1 MAGQAFRFKPALAK
15 LPEGAERPIVE
26 QFRSIQNDLDA
37 VRGRQVSVTPIL
49 SVAQYAPRI
58 GELVLLSPPT
68 AGTLIALPQG
78 SPQNVAATIRIAVV
92 GGVLSPGVTVAIVG
106 RKGTINGQQT
116 LNLNSHRLVELV
128 SCGAPGWFYSV

>member
-1 MAGQAFRFKPALAK
+1 MAGQAFRHKPALAK
-15 LPEGAERPIVE
+15 LPEGAERPIIE
-26 QFRSIQNDLDA
+26 QFRSVQSDLDA
-37 VRGRQVSVTPIL
+37 VRGRRVSVTPIL
-49 SVAQYAPRI
+49 SVPRYAPRI

-68 AGTLIALPQG
+68 GGTLVVLPQG
-78 SPQNVAATIRIAVV
+78 SPDNVTTSIRIAVV
-92 GGVLSPGVTVAIVG
+92 GGILSPGVTVSIVG